1 MTPTERAYWA
11 DEVVK
16 VTGDAF
22 DDVERRMLKSILN
35 ADSADQA
42 WNALLAYRG
51 LEAARKQLYTY
62 VDTGKLEREAANR
75 RAAD

>member
-1 MTPTERAYWA
+1 MTPGERAFWA
-11 DEVVK
+11 DEVIK
-16 VTGDAF
+16 VTADAF
-22 DDVERRMLKSILN
+22 DDVERRMLKTILN

-51 LEAARKQLYTY
+51 LDAAHKQLNTY

-75 RAAD
+75 RGTE

>member
-1 MTPTERAYWA
+1 MTPGERAYWA
-11 DEVVK
+11 EEVVK

-22 DDVERRMLKSILN
+22 DDVERRMLKTILT

-51 LEAARKQLYTY
+51 LDAARKQLNSY

>member
-1 MTPTERAYWA
+1 MTPNERAYWA

-16 VTGDAF
+16 VTADAF
-22 DDVERRMLKSILN
+22 EDVEKKLMRAVLQ
-35 ADSADQA
+35 ATSADQA

-51 LEAARKQLYTY
+51 LAEVRKQLNAY
-62 VDTGKLEREAANR
+62 VDTGKIEREAANR

>member
-1 MTPTERAYWA
+1 MTPGERAFWA
-11 DEVVK
+11 DEVIK
-16 VTGDAF
+16 VTADAF
-22 DDVERRMLKSILN
+22 DDVERRMLKAILN

-51 LEAARKQLYTY
+51 LDAARKQLNTY
-62 VDTGKLEREAANR
+62 VDTGKLDREAANR

>member
-1 MTPTERAYWA
+1 MTPGERAFWA
-11 DEVVK
+11 EEVVK
-16 VTGDAF
+16 VTADAF
-22 DDVERRMLKSILN
+22 DDVERRMMKAVLN

-51 LEAARKQLYTY
+51 LDAARKQLNTY

>member
-1 MTPTERAYWA
+1 MTSGERAFWA

-16 VTGDAF
+16 VTADAF
-22 DDVERRMLKSILN
+22 DDIEQKLMRTVLS
-35 ADSADQA
+35 ATSADAA
-42 WNALLAYRG
+42 WNGLLAYRA
-51 LEAARKQLYTY
+51 LMEVRKQLNSY

>member
-22 DDVERRMLKSILN
+22 DDVERRMLKTILN

-51 LEAARKQLYTY
+51 LEAARKQLNSY

>member
-1 MTPTERAYWA
+1 MTPGERAYWA

-16 VTGDAF
+16 VTEDAF
-22 DDVERRMLKSILN
+22 DDVEKKLMRAVLSATN
-35 ADSADQA
+35 ADEA
-42 WNALLAYRG
+42 WNGLLAFRA
-51 LEAARKQLYTY
+51 LMEVRKQLNTY

>member
-1 MTPTERAYWA
+1 MTPGERAFWA
-11 DEVVK
+11 DEVIK
-16 VTGDAF
+16 VTTDAF
-22 DDVERRMLKSILN
+22 DDVERRMLKTILN

-51 LEAARKQLYTY
+51 LDAARKQLNTY

>member
-1 MTPTERAYWA
+1 MTPGERAFWA

-16 VTGDAF
+16 VTADAF
-22 DDVERRMLKSILN
+22 DDVEHKFMRAVLSATN
-35 ADSADQA
+35 ADQA
-42 WNALLAYRG
+42 WNGLLAYRA
-51 LEAARKQLYTY
+51 LMEVRKQLNTY

>member
-1 MTPTERAYWA
+1 MTPGERAFWA
-11 DEVVK
+11 DEVIK
-16 VTGDAF
+16 VTADAF
-22 DDVERRMLKSILN
+22 DDVERRMLKTILN

>member
-1 MTPTERAYWA
+1 MTPGERAYWA

-16 VTGDAF
+16 VTADAF
-22 DDVERRMLKSILN
+22 EDVEMKLMRAVLSATN
-35 ADSADQA
+35 ADQA
-42 WNALLAYRG
+42 WNGLLAYRA
-51 LEAARKQLYTY
+51 LMEVRKQLNSY

>member
-1 MTPTERAYWA
+1 VTPGERAFWA
-11 DEVVK
+11 DEVIK
-16 VTGDAF
+16 VTADAF
-22 DDVERRMLKSILN
+22 DDVERRMLKTILN

-51 LEAARKQLYTY
+51 LDAARKQLNTY

-75 RAAD
+75 RGTE

>member
-1 MTPTERAYWA
+1 MTPGERAFWA
-11 DEVVK
+11 DEVIK
-16 VTGDAF
+16 VTADAF
-22 DDVERRMLKSILN
+22 DDVERRMLKAILN

-51 LEAARKQLYTY
+51 LDAARKQLNTD
-62 VDTGKLEREAANR
+62 VDTGKLDREAANR